1 MTPQDWESPEALRA
15 PEGWAGSG
23 SSEQAAAYALRPLS
37 TGEVLD
43 RAFAIYR
50 AHFWLFAGLASLEGA
65 FSLILNA
72 IEMVMHHIVLLRYGI
87 KIAALVT
94 QVSSGAMGLLMLP
107 VAAVVYAASV
117 YALCEVYLGRTTTA
131 KESLNATAGR
141 WLRYVGIA
149 LWQVWSAMWL
159 GLLLVLPGA
168 VLMGVGAKNPLLL
181 GLGVLIVFVGAVGG
195 GVYGVIAYI
204 RNSLAIPAS
213 VMEGMGVRAS
223 MRRSK
228 TLAMDT
234 KGKIFV
240 VLLIAFALYLVVG
253 TIESPMLFFIA
264 RSPFQEHVMAQAA
277 VLLIGFVGHT
287 LVSPVALIGLTLV
300 YFDQRVRMEAFDLV
314 MLMGGSAAPEVAAW
328 APAAATESASGETAE
343 PMGSDGQV

>member
-1 MTPQDWESPEALRA
+1 MTPQEWESPEKLGA
-15 PEGWAGSG
+15 PGQVIGG
-23 SSEQAAAYALRPLS
+23 QAAAYGLRPLS

-43 RAFAIYR
+43 RTFEIYR
-50 AHFWLFAGLASLEGA
+50 GHFWLFAGLASLTAA

-72 IEMVMHHIVLLRYGI
+72 IAMVVHHVVLLHNGI
-87 KIAALVT
+87 RIAGLVT
-94 QVSSGAMGLLMLP
+94 QGSSAVMGLLALP
-107 VAAVVYAASV
+107 VTAVVYAASV
-117 YALCEVYLGRTTTA
+117 YALCEVYLGRRTTA
-131 KESLNATAGR
+131 KESLNATIGR

-149 LWQVWSAMWL
+149 LWQGWSAVWL
-159 GLLLVLPGA
+159 GLLVVVPGIVLVSMGGKA
-168 VLMGVGAKNPLLL
+168 IGVGMVVVA
-181 GLGVLIVFVGAVGG
+181 GFMVFAGFVAG

-213 VMEGMGVRAS
+213 VMEGTGVRAS

-228 TLAMDT
+228 TLATDT

-264 RSPFQEHVMAQAA
+264 RSPFKEHVMAQAA
-277 VLLIGFVGHT
+277 ILLIGFVGHT

-314 MLMGGSAAPEVAAW
+314 MMLGGAAAAPVKAAPVAEAH
-328 APAAATESASGETAE
+328 AEGTGGEAVE
-343 PMGSDGQV
+343 PMGSDGHV

>member
-23 SSEQAAAYALRPLS
+23 SSEQSAAYALRPLS

-117 YALCEVYLGRTTTA
+117 YALCEVYLGRRTTA
-131 KESLNATAGR
+131 KESLQATAGR

-149 LWQVWSAMWL
+149 LWQGWSAVWVVMVVVVPGFFL
-159 GLLLVLPGA
+159 VAMGRRAPALLLVGGF
-168 VLMGVGAKNPLLL
+168 VL
-181 GLGVLIVFVGAVGG
+181 FVGATGG
-195 GVYGVIAYI
+195 LVYGVIAYI
-204 RNSLAIPAS
+204 RNSLAIPAAL
-213 VMEGMGVRAS
+213 MEETGVRAS

-228 TLAMDT
+228 TLATDT
-234 KGKIFV
+234 KGRIFV
-240 VLLIAFALYLVVG
+240 VLLIAFALYMVAG
-253 TIESPMLFFIA
+253 AIQSPMLFFIA